1 MTAPLV
7 PLVVAWLV
15 GLLLGEWLTLGW
27 EFWGLGAALALG
39 IGLGVARRVAGRGAL
54 VSQPPLYGTLL
65 VLALLLGTAR
75 GAAHR
80 PTFGTHD
87 LAHYNDLGRVTLWG
101 TVVRYP
107 EARGATTRY
116 EVEAAALRVDGESNR
131 RPVAGRL
138 LVTLPPYPAF
148 QYGDA
153 LELNGMLITPP
164 VLEDFDYRAFLAHK
178 GIFSLLR
185 NGYGTHVAEGRGAP
199 LFHALFAFRQ
209 RAEGTVKQLLP
220 EPHASLMSGILLGIE
235 SGIPDDVM
243 EAFNTTGTTHV
254 LVISGSNFAIL
265 SAIFLFLGRKALG
278 ATRGTLLAIAAIALY
293 ALLVGGDPPVLRAAI
308 MGVFSVVALLLRR
321 QSVALNTLALAVWLM
336 TAAQPGQL
344 HDVGFQLSALATLG
358 LILLVTPLTGA
369 TERLLGRT
377 PLAAHRARLL
387 PLLGDALLIT
397 LAAQLITAPL
407 IVGTFG
413 RFSLVSLLTNLLILP
428 VQGWLLASGGL
439 ATLGGMLWLPLGR
452 VLAVIPYA
460 ALAWTVAVVRW
471 TAAFPLASITLGP
484 LPTWYIWLLYGLAGI
499 GWWMRG
505 LTPAQPQEAPPAP
518 LPVAPA
524 PPLPVS
530 RRDALRWGGLALF
543 ALLPWWL
550 ASQQPDGRLHL
561 YALDIGQGD
570 AILIVAPDGKQV
582 LVDGGPDPVP
592 LLTRLGDRLPP
603 WDRTIE
609 LVVLSHADADHLG
622 GLPELLGRYRVAQVM
637 DSGYGH
643 DTALYGA
650 WVARLAEQALTPER
664 AVPGQR
670 WQLGN
675 GALLEVLA
683 PSGEPFESLND
694 NAVVLRLRYG
704 QFCALLTGDI
714 EVEAEARLVRSGTL
728 GACQVL
734 KVAHHGSTTSST
746 PALLDALQ
754 PTYALISAGRENR
767 YGHPHAEILE
777 RLTARGIRLFRTDE
791 QGTIHLVTDGRG
803 LWVETE
809 R

>member
-1 MTAPLV
+1 MVAPLV

-15 GLLLGEWLTLGW
+15 GLLLGEGLTVGW
-27 EFWGLGAALALG
+27 TLWGISAALVGGL
-39 IGLGVARRVAGRGAL
+39 GLGVARRSPVRGAL
-54 VSQPPLYGTLL
+54 VQHPPLYGTLL
-65 VLALLLGTAR
+65 LLALLLGAAR
-75 GAAHR
+75 GAAQR
-80 PTFGTHD
+80 PAFGEQD

-101 TVVRYP
+101 TIARYP

-116 EVEAAALRVDGESNR
+116 EVEAEALQVEGANER
-131 RPVAGRL
+131 RAVTGRL

-148 QYGDA
+148 QYGDR
-153 LELNGMLITPP
+153 LELNGLLITPP
-164 VLEDFDYRAFLAHK
+164 ILEDFDYRAFLAHK
-178 GIFSLLR
+178 GIFSLVR
-185 NGYGTHVAEGRGAP
+185 NGYGTLVASGRGAP
-199 LFHALFAFRQ
+199 LFHALFALRQ
-209 RAEGTVKQLLP
+209 RAERTVKQLLP

-243 EAFNTTGTTHV
+243 EAFNVTGTTHV

-321 QSVALNTLALAVWLM
+321 PSVALNTLALAVWLM

-369 TERLLGRT
+369 TERLLART
-377 PLAAHRARLL
+377 PLAPHRARLL

-397 LAAQLITAPL
+397 LAAQIITAPL

-413 RFSLVSLLTNLLILP
+413 RFSLISLLTNLLILP

-439 ATLGGMLWLPLGR
+439 ATLAGMLWLPLGR
-452 VLAVIPYA
+452 VLAAIPYA

-471 TAAFPLASITLGP
+471 TATFPFASITLGP
-484 LPTWYIWLLYGLAGI
+484 LPTWYIWLLYALAGL
-499 GWWMRG
+499 WWWLRG
-505 LTPAQPQEAPPAP
+505 LTPRSPEAAP
-518 LPVAPA
+518 LPLPSAPTLT
-524 PPLPVS
+524 LPFS
-530 RRDALRWGGLALF
+530 RRDALVWGGLALF
-543 ALLPWWL
+543 ALLPWWV

-561 YALDIGQGD
+561 YVLDIGQGD
-570 AILIVAPDGKQV
+570 ALLIVAPDGKQV

-603 WDRTIE
+603 WDRTLD
-609 LVVLSHADADHLG
+609 LVILSHADADHLG

-643 DTALYGA
+643 DTSLYGA
-650 WVARLAEQALTPER
+650 WVARLGEQALTPER
-664 AVPGQR
+664 ATPGQR
-670 WQLGN
+670 WHLGN

-683 PSGEPFESLND
+683 PSGEPFEGLND
-694 NAVVLRLRYG
+694 NGVVLRLRYG

-714 EVEAEARLVRSGTL
+714 EEEAEARLARNGAL
-728 GACQVL
+728 GPCQVL
-734 KVAHHGSTTSST
+734 KVAHHGSNSSSI
-746 PALLDALQ
+746 PVLLDALQ

-767 YGHPHAEILE
+767 YGHPHEEIVE

-791 QGTIHLVTDGRG
+791 QGTIHLSTDGRG